1 LAYGAMERAGAD
13 AVSGAGARRLGPGRL
28 AWFAAVA
35 LATLAMFYAAFA
47 LYVAGQ
53 PLLGFLIAIIGGA
66 LGVTFSAERF
76 YNARFILPGIAAVLV
91 FVAFPVIYTVQL
103 GFTNFSSFNLLTRER
118 ATEVLL
124 ATRTIDPATERPF
137 SLVKDGAGYR
147 VYLPS
152 ETGGLITPPLALDG
166 AAVSTNAEVAAEA
179 PGETLA
185 MRDTIKLRT
194 GLATVEVTLPDGTLL
209 KNSGLRSFASMEPEY
224 ILQPDGSLK
233 HGVTGD
239 VLTPDD
245 DKGFFVNT
253 AGETVPPG
261 WRVNVGFDN
270 FVRVF
275 TQPGISQPM
284 VGIFMWTMVF
294 ATLSTVLV
302 FAVGLALAIVLQWP
316 HLRGKAVY
324 RVLLILPYAVPS
336 FISILVFRGLFNQNF
351 GEINLILGA
360 LFGIAP
366 EWTTDPM
373 LARAMII
380 IVNVWLG
387 YPYMMLLGMGFLQG
401 IPADNK
407 KAAALEGASAWQ
419 QFSRITL
426 PQILPP
432 FLPMLIATFAYNFN
446 NIVLVLL
453 LTRGGPDIP
462 GTLIPAGST
471 DILGSFTF
479 RMAFSD
485 SAQQFGLAGAI
496 TFLIFTV
503 VAALAYANFV
513 AMRRA
518 AERLGPAR

>member
-1 LAYGAMERAGAD
+1 MPRIALSLAASLIILY
-13 AVSGAGARRLGPGRL
+13 SGL
-28 AWFAAVA
+28 
-35 LATLAMFYAAFA
+35 A
-47 LYVAGQ
+47 LYMAGQ
-53 PLLGFLIAIIGGA
+53 PLLGFLMLLIGAATGVVFA
-66 LGVTFSAERF
+66 LDRF
-76 YNARFILPGIAAVLV
+76 YSARFILPGIAAVLV

-103 GFTNFSSFNLLTRER
+103 GFTNYSSFNLLTRER

-124 ATRTIDPATERPF
+124 STRIVDQASERPF
-137 SLVKDGAGYR
+137 SLIAEGDAFRIFLPGMSEADAGF
-147 VYLPS
+147 L
-152 ETGGLITPPLALDG
+152 TPPVTLG
-166 AAVSTNAEVAAEA
+166 GGPVSIAAEA
-179 PGETLA
+179 APAPSTAPLA
-185 MRDTIKLRT
+185 MRDIIRQRQ
-194 GLATVEVTLPDGTLL
+194 GLADVEITLPDGTVLR
-209 KNSGLRSFASMEPEY
+209 NAGLRSFAAMQPEY
-224 ILQPDGSLK
+224 VPQADGTLK
-233 HGVTGD
+233 HVASGE
-239 VLTPDD
+239 VLTPDEAQ
-245 DKGFFVNT
+245 GFHVNA
-253 AGETVPPG
+253 AGETVAPG

-284 VGIFMWTMVF
+284 LGIFAWTLAF
-294 ATLSTVLV
+294 ALISTFLV
-302 FAVGLALAIVLQWP
+302 FAVGLTLAVILQWP
-316 HLRGKAVY
+316 HLRGKAIY

-351 GEINLILGA
+351 GEINLVLDA
-360 LFGIAP
+360 LFGISP
-366 EWTTDPM
+366 EWSTDPM

-387 YPYMMLLGMGFLQG
+387 YPYMMLLAMGFLQG

-407 KAAALEGASAWQ
+407 EAAAIEGASAWHV
-419 QFSRITL
+419 FTRITL

-432 FLPMLIATFAYNFN
+432 FLPMLITTFAYNFN

-479 RMAFSD
+479 RMAFTD

-496 TFLIFTV
+496 TFLIFIV

-513 AMRRA
+513 AMRRLA
-518 AERLGPAR
+518 ARTGRSI

>member
-1 LAYGAMERAGAD
+1 MQATG
-13 AVSGAGARRLGPGRL
+13 GRTSL
-28 AWFAAVA
+28 RPAQIVAA
-35 LATLAMFYAAFA
+35 LAAALVILYGGLTLYF
-47 LYVAGQ
+47 AGQ
-53 PLLGFLIAIIGGA
+53 PLLGFLVLLIGA
-66 LGVTFSAERF
+66 AVGVVFSLERF
-76 YNARFILPGIAAVLV
+76 YSARFILPGVAAVLV

-103 GFTNFSSFNLLTRER
+103 GFTNYSSFNLLTRER

-124 ATRTIDPATERPF
+124 STRIIDQASERPF
-137 SLVKDGAGYR
+137 SLLASDGGFRIFLPDRDAGFF
-147 VYLPS
+147 
-152 ETGGLITPPLALDG
+152 TPVLTLDG
-166 AAVSTNAEVAAEA
+166 APASVSAEA
-179 PGETLA
+179 ASAPTDAPLQ
-185 MRDTIKLRT
+185 MRDIIRNRA
-194 GLATVEVTLPDGTLL
+194 GLAAVEITLPDGTLL
-209 KNSGLRSFASMEPEY
+209 KNSGLRSFAAMQPEY
-224 ILQPDGSLK
+224 VLEDEGTLK
-233 HGVTGD
+233 HVASGG
-239 VLTPDD
+239 VLTPDETR
-245 DKGFFVNT
+245 GFYINE
-253 AGETVPPG
+253 AGETVAPG

-270 FVRVF
+270 FIRVF

-284 VGIFMWTMVF
+284 LGIFAWTLAF
-294 ATLSTVLV
+294 ALISTFLV
-302 FAVGLALAIVLQWP
+302 FAVGLTLAVILQWE
-316 HLRGKAVY
+316 HLKGKAVY

-351 GEINLILGA
+351 GEINLVLNA

-407 KAAALEGASAWQ
+407 EAAAIEGASAWHV
-419 QFSRITL
+419 FTRITL

-432 FLPMLIATFAYNFN
+432 FLPMLITTFAYNFN

-496 TFLIFTV
+496 TFLIFIV
-503 VAALAYANFV
+503 VAALAYANFI
-513 AMRRA
+513 AMRRLA
-518 AERLGPAR
+518 ARTGRSI